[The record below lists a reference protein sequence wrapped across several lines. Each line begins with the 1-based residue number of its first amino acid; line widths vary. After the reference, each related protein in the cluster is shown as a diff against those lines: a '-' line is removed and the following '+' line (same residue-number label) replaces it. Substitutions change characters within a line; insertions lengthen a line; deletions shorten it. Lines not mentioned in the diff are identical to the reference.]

1 MGRAYRY
8 QRRMSHI
15 EITLGEKAGQNGA
28 ARAAAPAEAHRTK
41 KAGAKQKTGAKK
53 KTPAKKFAGKK

>member
-1 MGRAYRY
+1 
-8 QRRMSHI
+8 MSHI